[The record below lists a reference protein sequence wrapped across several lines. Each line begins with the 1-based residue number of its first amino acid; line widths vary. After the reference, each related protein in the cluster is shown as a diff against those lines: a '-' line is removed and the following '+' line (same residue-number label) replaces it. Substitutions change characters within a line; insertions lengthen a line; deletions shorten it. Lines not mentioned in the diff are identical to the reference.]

1 MNQDEISQIARN
13 LISEIV
19 PDLKEQL
26 SLTFTEENGEPVLVA
41 TARGSVLHLNPQT
54 CAEKI
59 VAGHVARATFMHE
72 RGNAETLVL
81 LRRQP
86 DRNDGTLQTREHPQ
100 SVTTSRVHLEPHR
113 LLS

>member
-54 CAEKI
+54 WAEKI
-59 VAGHVARATFMHE
+59 VA
-72 RGNAETLVL
+72 
-81 LRRQP
+81 
-86 DRNDGTLQTREHPQ
+86 
-100 SVTTSRVHLEPHR
+100 
-113 LLS
+113 LSIHGR